1 LIGVPSSLATARTGG
16 DVGNGEEIR
25 GDTVEG
31 DPAPIPKHHEKLD
44 RALQKAVDA
53 IPAGEPAWYEV
64 RYMVHVRH
72 SSPGWVDGYSVRL
85 TPSG

>member
-1 LIGVPSSLATARTGG
+1 MASN
-16 DVGNGEEIR
+16 DIR

-31 DPAPIPKHHEKLD
+31 DFSPIPKHHEKFN
-44 RALQKAVDA
+44 RALQKAVDVV
-53 IPAGEPAWYEV
+53 PAGEAAWYEV
-64 RYMVHVRH
+64 QLMVHVRH